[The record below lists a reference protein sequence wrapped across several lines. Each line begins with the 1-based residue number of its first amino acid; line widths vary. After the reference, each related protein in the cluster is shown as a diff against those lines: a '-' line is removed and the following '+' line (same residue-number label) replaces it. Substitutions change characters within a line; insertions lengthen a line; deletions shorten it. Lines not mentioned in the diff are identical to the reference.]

1 MNNCLRYVTVAI
13 LLVGYWCADTAAI
26 GPPTV
31 PPSSIRSGL
40 VTSPNPID
48 TSYNL
53 IVTGNVAGGKHFRGI
68 VPYNAITDFGGRLGS
83 TSLDSFL
90 RRSAGSDYLYTGDVR
105 PYYSQTRSVTTA
117 WPDQLTG
124 FASPT
129 TAISS
134 SVSQR
139 PLVDT
144 LGTQQ
149 NQYLPDYDMSLSGIR
164 YRPMSMPLQQLQKVI
179 TDEMELSTYKIP
191 PELLGTVKYKLRPDV
206 AAPGQRLQQL
216 PEETPQVKDGF
227 SGLED
232 SFGVTTQ
239 RSTGRDETI
248 ESVYD
253 LLRRPVKPAE
263 PDRKAPAEDSEES
276 DSGQETIGARFLK
289 ESSEQQLQDEELI
302 GREESVTDRSAQ
314 QEGIFPDKGA
324 DLSSQARVV
333 LGQFKNAREFW
344 EFKFNEH
351 IEAAEKYLK
360 QGRYYRAA
368 DAYTLASIYKQN
380 DLVVSAGKSHA
391 LFAAGEYISSALFL
405 SRVLEA
411 FGEYADTKVDL
422 VALIGDR
429 DVVDNRILE
438 IQQWLEKSDAGEL
451 HFLLGYV
458 YYRMGRLDAAQ
469 KALQAAYEKMPDSRA
484 VGVLREAVKRAQQ
497 K

>member
-1 MNNCLRYVTVAI
+1 MNNPFRYGTMVF
-13 LLVGYWCADTAAI
+13 LLAMCWGFDATAI

-48 TSYNL
+48 TSHNL

-90 RRSAGSDYLYTGDVR
+90 RRSTGSNELYTGRIR

-117 WPDQLTG
+117 WPGQPTG

-129 TAISS
+129 TAIRSP
-134 SVSQR
+134 VFQR
-139 PLVDT
+139 PLVGT
-144 LGTQQ
+144 LGAQE
-149 NQYLPDYDMSLSGIR
+149 NQYAPDYGIPVSGIR
-164 YRPMSMPLQQLQKVI
+164 SRPMSMTLQQLQKVI

-191 PELLGTVKYKLRPDV
+191 PALLGTVKYKSRPDIV
-206 AAPGQRLQQL
+206 GYRRRLKQL
-216 PEETPQVKDGF
+216 PEEAPAIKDDF
-227 SGLED
+227 PGLWE
-232 SFGVTTQ
+232 SPGVTTQ
-239 RSTGRDETI
+239 RPPDLGETI
-248 ESVYD
+248 ESVYNQ
-253 LLRRPVKPAE
+253 LRQPVKPPE

-276 DSGQETIGARFLK
+276 YTSRETIGARFLK
-289 ESSEQQLQDEELI
+289 ESFEQQLQDEELI
-302 GREESVTDRSAQ
+302 GWEESVGDRSAQ
-314 QEGIFPDKGA
+314 EGVLPDKGI
-324 DLSSQARVV
+324 DLSNQAKVV
-333 LGQFKNAREFW
+333 LGRFKNAGEFW
-344 EFKFNEH
+344 EFKFKEH
-351 IEAAEKYLK
+351 IDAAEKYLK

-380 DLVVSAGKSHA
+380 DLVVYAGKSHA

-405 SRVLEA
+405 SRALGA

-484 VGVLREAVKRAQQ
+484 VGVLKEAVNRAQQ